1 GWTASYWLKHLTNIT
16 AATRPYDGFWMK
28 SGYRIPVAKFPLVER
43 FISQET
49 ATNTPIT
56 EILVNLLITS
66 PQDGARIHARD
77 RVAISGNAWDGG
89 YGIRS
94 VEISADNG
102 KTWAQARL
110 GEDLGKFA
118 FRPWTYD
125 VTPKVRG
132 KLVVAAR
139 ATNQLGQTQTEKP
152 IQNPSGS
159 IYNAIQIV
167 TLDVD

>member
-1 GWTASYWLKHLTNIT
+1 
-16 AATRPYDGFWMK
+16 MK
-28 SGYRIPVAKFPLVER
+28 SAYRIPVGKFPLVER

-49 ATNTPIT
+49 ATNTPVT

-77 RVAISGNAWDGG
+77 RVVISGIAWDGG

-94 VEISADNG
+94 VEISADKG
-102 KTWAQARL
+102 QTWAKAML

-118 FRPWTYD
+118 FRPWRYD
-125 VTPKVRG
+125 VAPKAPG
-132 KLVVAAR
+132 KLVLAAR
-139 ATNQLGQTQTEKP
+139 AINKLGQTQTEEP

-159 IYNAIQIV
+159 IHNAIQIV
-167 TLDVD
+167 TLEVV